1 MYGWWQSSHEMTQI
15 TILLFRTIINKYCY
29 RLLWL
34 WLSISTRV
42 IVPCSENR
50 GNRQISG
57 DMNSLHSL
65 HEGKASEE
73 LWRVQQMLM
82 WEQWM
87 LTLVGIV
94 GLGYRCSSAI
104 FQFLVTIPSLM
115 RENPDRV
122 LTRNTPPE
130 GVWQHKHLRLISVAW
145 TQSLWC

>member
-1 MYGWWQSSHEMTQI
+1 MYGNTGAGDNHHTKWPKS
-15 TILLFRTIINKYCY
+15 LYYYFV
-29 RLLWL
+29 LLWL

-57 DMNSLHSL
+57 DMNPLHSL
-65 HEGKASEE
+65 DEGKASDE
-73 LWRVQQMLM
+73 LWRVQQMFM

-94 GLGYRCSSAI
+94 GLGYRCSTVI
-104 FQFLVTIPSLM
+104 FQLLVTIPSLM

-122 LTRNTPPE
+122 LTRNTPPV
-130 GVWQHKHLRLISVAW
+130 GVWQHKHLRLISGAW
-145 TQSLWC
+145 TQGLWC